1 MMLSSA
7 SSGLAMTSSGVTTII
22 ERFHTFENKIAALIE
37 LYRPATGTAE
47 LNRLSDFSDQPVADK
62 RPGDKIAFADTLA
75 DFPGAAG
82 KITPVDAFL
91 QCFKKF
97 LRFADTAGIARD
109 ARAKLGSGIGGR
121 TAQPAA
127 VLVSS
132 WLFDHVSHSKIH

>member
-7 SSGLAMTSSGVTTII
+7 SSGLAMTSSGVTAII

-37 LYRPATGTAE
+37 LYRPAAGATE
-47 LNRLSDFSDQPVADK
+47 LDRLSHFSYQPITDK

-109 ARAKLGSGIGGR
+109 TRSKLGSGIGGR
-121 TAQPAA
+121 TAQPTA
-127 VLVSS
+127 VLVAS
-132 WLFDHVSHSKIH
+132 WLFNGVIHGKIH